1 MDSIN
6 DLEDYIRQQAND
18 QLSSRT
24 GGGLKSN
31 QVMAGQL
38 TPSTTYGESHRPTL
52 RDRLKRQM
60 EHSQQEQ
67 SRSKRASELHGLLCK
82 HEDVARILE
91 LKEELGE

>member
-1 MDSIN
+1 MDSN
-6 DLEDYIRQQAND
+6 KQAEDYIRQQAND

-24 GGGLKSN
+24 G
-31 QVMAGQL
+31 
-38 TPSTTYGESHRPTL
+38 HRPTL
-52 RDRLKRQM
+52 RDRLKRQL

>member
-1 MDSIN
+1 
-6 DLEDYIRQQAND
+6 
-18 QLSSRT
+18 
-24 GGGLKSN
+24 
-31 QVMAGQL
+31 MAGQL

-52 RDRLKRQM
+52 RDRLKRQV